1 MDSNKKEIL
10 VQRIEPYMERFVKF
24 FKVGHIKLKEAEL
37 KELAELMKMINPR
50 YNFRWKLNCNS
61 CIRDVVVA
69 LSNFYSRESKNV
81 FKKGSVETFNTKD
94 EQLPIEEE
102 IIPKTVELSSNKED
116 TEVKDTPKK
125 KRGRPK
131 KKDLTELEEELGK
144 LEDK

>member
-1 MDSNKKEIL
+1 MDNNKKEIL

-69 LSNFYSRESKNV
+69 LSNFYDRESKYV
-81 FKKGSVETFNTKD
+81 
-94 EQLPIEEE
+94 
-102 IIPKTVELSSNKED
+102 PKTDNSSSNELKTTDKEYE
-116 TEVKDTPKK
+116 EVE
-125 KRGRPK
+125 GE
-131 KKDLTELEEELGK
+131 DLTSLEEELGN
-144 LEDK
+144 LIEEEE